1 MVLLRRQFLRLA
13 AGGATAAFIADK
25 ALSAERTI
33 VRAIAF
39 DALAIFNLGPIFVA
53 VEQLFP
59 GRGAKLSAAW
69 RTRQFEYCWLRSLS
83 GRYAD
88 FWTVTEDALV
98 FAAKTL
104 RIDLTDDK
112 RRQIMNGYLSL
123 QPYPDVGPALA
134 ALRDAGI
141 RLGFLSNF
149 SPMMLQTG
157 IKTAG
162 LNGLFEQILS
172 TDRVRAYKPD
182 PRAYLMGVEA
192 FGLRPDEIV
201 FAAFA
206 GWDAAGARSGYP
218 TFWVNR
224 LGLPAEELGVTADAS
239 GAMLADLVAFA
250 RRNA

>member
-1 MVLLRRQFLRLA
+1 MASV
-13 AGGATAAFIADK
+13 DK
-25 ALSAERTI
+25 IRSAERMS

-39 DALAIFNLGPIFVA
+39 DALPVFDLSPISA
-53 VEQLFP
+53 MVELLFP
-59 GRGAKLSAAW
+59 GRGAELSTAW

-88 FWTVTEDALV
+88 FWTVTEDSLV
-98 FAAKTL
+98 FSAKTL

-134 ALRDAGI
+134 ALRDAGV

-149 SPMMLQTG
+149 SPVMLETG
-157 IKTAG
+157 IRTAG
-162 LNGLFEQILS
+162 LSGLFEQVLS
-172 TDRVRAYKPD
+172 TDLVRAYKPD
-182 PRAYLMGVEA
+182 PKAYRMGVEA
-192 FGLRPDEIV
+192 FWLRPDEIV

-206 GWDAAGARSGYP
+206 GWDAAGARSFGYP

-239 GAMLADLVAFA
+239 GATLTDLVAFV